1 MSLELK
7 YPHWQEPLKAVL
19 LEVDYGELS
28 GKIQMAEMAISRRML
43 QFEST
48 SVSED
53 ELRALVE
60 AISVI
65 CVMKKDLQGF
75 HLLSKS

>member
-1 MSLELK
+1 
-7 YPHWQEPLKAVL
+7 
-19 LEVDYGELS
+19 
-28 GKIQMAEMAISRRML
+28 MAEMANARRML